1 MTLLLALV
9 SLVVVGL
16 RLRSR
21 TSRALDCG
29 VRFALDD
36 FEIPVALVGEH
47 LDLLQHGYGDEPD
60 DPPLPRLRPPGGRG
74 SITPEELKA
83 LRREWR
89 AKRVLANRSTW
100 LRARQHQA
108 RRSHRRA
115 PRRRVARAAATR
127 SCARARS
134 ADSVPPPQRSFGD
147 LLREPGAE

>member
-1 MTLLLALV
+1 MTLLLAMV
-9 SLVVVGL
+9 ALVVVGV
-16 RLRSR
+16 RLHSRS
-21 TSRALDCG
+21 SRAIGCDVRLD
-29 VRFALDD
+29 LDD
-36 FEIPVALVGEH
+36 FEMPLVLVGDH

-60 DPPLPRLRPPGGRG
+60 DLPLPRLRLPGGRG

-83 LRREWR
+83 LRRGWR
-89 AKRVLANRSTW
+89 AKRVLASRMTR

-134 ADSVPPPQRSFGD
+134 ADSVPPPQRGLGD
-147 LLREPGAE
+147 LLRAGGRP